1 MRYGDGACRAAS
13 APAENLPAE
22 RQMPGTDLRKCERPP
37 PPPESALHRLFPIP
51 ANTDRGNHIF
61 QCTRLVTHGISIS
74 VSRGLCPQVAYPT
87 EAPTINPFRRKRL
100 HAKTGNIGNS
110 KTGTVKYMIGCGF
123 RPCRHHARS
132 SACRICSGSGL
143 TCCPVRCGVWHRNTA
158 FIDRARSSRSGN
170 ASRNGFGLRTIC
182 LRPSDRP

>member
-1 MRYGDGACRAAS
+1 MPCRLRPGGKS
-13 APAENLPAE
+13 AGRTTNA
-22 RQMPGTDLRKCERPP
+22 RHRPTEVRATSA

-51 ANTDRGNHIF
+51 ANTD
-61 QCTRLVTHGISIS
+61 
-74 VSRGLCPQVAYPT
+74 T
-87 EAPTINPFRRKRL
+87 EAIIYFNVPGWLHTESPYLSVAACVRRSRIRLRPPTINPFRRKRL